1 MADSSLTWAMPRIN
15 ALGSMHLGP
24 FIILAAQRGPPSYH
38 ALILYKLIKITD
50 THTRVCIYIY
60 IYIYVYKGGVR
71 GVGQLPPLAP

>member
-1 MADSSLTWAMPRIN
+1 MPRIN

-50 THTRVCIYIY
+50 THVCVYNTSVCIYT
-60 IYIYVYKGGVR
+60 GAESR
-71 GVGQLPPLAP
+71 GRGPPLLLEKNP